1 MSGPPPLPPVP
12 AAKAEFKLTR
22 SAIFPLVGGRST
34 WKNEHL
40 LPIFVTLLVGISFFA
55 VPFPLPPLTIKGKPA
70 PEVLNVAGQIFFIL
84 AVYIAFMVNYYINQM
99 CSRAKPGW
107 LLLLVALFTGAM
119 LGGVF
124 WGLWYDFFYSV
135 IPGTALEKSKNM
147 VANLAGN
154 LFGTGLCE
162 EGFKAWPL
170 FALALLGAALLSL
183 SHRSKGRLS
192 RFFAAARKRVGL
204 CEPLDGI
211 VLGVASGSGFFVKE
225 TLGQY
230 VPHIMSQVKYPS
242 AQAFDGLVL
251 LLARGLPDL
260 AEHSAWAG
268 LFGYFI
274 GLSVL
279 QPRMAMFLIPLGWLS
294 SAALHGAWDGISSVT
309 NSQLIVD
316 LFMIADGL
324 LSYALLAGAIFKA
337 RDISPRLAAQSP
349 PATVDAQRSIFS
361 PVSAPAIVPIAG
373 AYGSDGD

>member
-1 MSGPPPLPPVP
+1 MSGPPPLPPLLP
-12 AAKAEFKLTR
+12 AKPEFKLTR
-22 SAIFPLVGGRST
+22 GVIFPLLGGRST
-34 WKNEHL
+34 WKNEHM
-40 LPIFVTLLVGISFFA
+40 LPIFVTLLVGISLFA
-55 VPFPLPPLTIKGKPA
+55 VPFPWPHLTIKGKPA
-70 PEVLNVAGQIFFIL
+70 PDVLNVAAQIFFIL
-84 AVYIAFMVNYYINQM
+84 AAYIAFMVNYYINQM

-107 LLLLVALFTGAM
+107 LLLLVAFFTAMM

-124 WGLWYDFFYSV
+124 WGLWYELFYSV
-135 IPGTALEKSKNM
+135 IPGTALEKSKNII
-147 VANLAGN
+147 ANLAGN

-170 FALALLGAALLSL
+170 FGLALLGTALLSL
-183 SHRSKGRLS
+183 SRRTEGRLS
-192 RFFAAARKRVGL
+192 RFFAAMRKRVGL

-230 VPHIMSQVKYPS
+230 VPHIMSQAKYPS

-260 AEHSAWAG
+260 AEHSAWCG

-279 QPRMAMFLIPLGWLS
+279 RPRMAVFLIPLGWLS
-294 SAALHGAWDGISSVT
+294 AAALHGAWDGINSVT
-309 NSQLIVD
+309 QSNLIVAIF
-316 LFMIADGL
+316 LIGDGL

-337 RDISPRLAAQSP
+337 LDISPRLAATPSIETQNLVFP
-349 PATVDAQRSIFS
+349 PAA
-361 PVSAPAIVPIAG
+361 APALVPIAEV
-373 AYGSDGD
+373 YGSDGD